1 MPRTIEITAYQ
12 FSELSEAAKEAAHNE
27 HLSKGYP
34 NDWSRENLGSWKKF
48 LDIFPV
54 KSYGNSWSNIAFTD
68 EESIE
73 NLSGQRLATYIWNN
87 YKKDLFKGKYY
98 STGGRYD
105 EAGKY
110 HHKFRYSK
118 IQLQGQN
125 CVMTGYCMDDSI
137 LDPIYKFLAKPDK
150 NTDFMG
156 LMNECANAWSKA
168 MDDDDEWQNSIE
180 HFAEECEANEYE
192 FDEHGKRI

>member
-12 FSELSEAAKEAAHNE
+12 FSELSETAKEAAHNE

-34 NDWSRENLGSWKKF
+34 NDWSSENLGSWKKF

-54 KSYGNSWSNIAFTD
+54 KSYGNSWANIEFTG
-68 EESIE
+68 EESVE
-73 NLSGQRLATYIWNN
+73 NLKGQRLATYIWNN
-87 YKKDLFKGKYY
+87 YKRDLFKGKYY
-98 STGGRYD
+98 STGGHYD
-105 EAGKY
+105 ETGKY
-110 HHKFRYSK
+110 HYKFRYSK

-137 LDPIYKFLAKPDK
+137 LDPIYKFLAKPNKDV
-150 NTDFMG
+150 DFMD
-156 LMNECANAWSKA
+156 LMNQCANAWSKA

-192 FDEHGKRI
+192 FDEHGKMI